1 MVIVSISVL
10 NTVRVLELEA
20 LFEIHYPQFADNE
33 TENQRREVIFPRSHS
48 KLMSE
53 ACFLTPKSGAP
64 RTEPAIGGSQRAE
77 GHGECGLFS
86 KEERAKITSVSS
98 LLQHFN
104 NNKNRHKSLPAWHA
118 PLCFSHFMYITSLY
132 IRQCYSKSTVIK
144 PMLQL
149 RHLDLRKAK
158 LLGQETYL

>member
-53 ACFLTPKSGAP
+53 ACLLTPKSGALS
-64 RTEPAIGGSQRAE
+64 TEPAIDGSQRAE
-77 GHGECGLFS
+77 GHGECGLFLKRRGLKS
-86 KEERAKITSVSS
+86 HLYLLSSSTSIIIKTDTNHCQHGMHHSAFHILCILPHCISDNAIAKV
-98 LLQHFN
+98 LLLNPFYN
-104 NNKNRHKSLPAWHA
+104 
-118 PLCFSHFMYITSLY
+118 
-132 IRQCYSKSTVIK
+132 
-144 PMLQL
+144 
-149 RHLDLRKAK
+149 
-158 LLGQETYL
+158 